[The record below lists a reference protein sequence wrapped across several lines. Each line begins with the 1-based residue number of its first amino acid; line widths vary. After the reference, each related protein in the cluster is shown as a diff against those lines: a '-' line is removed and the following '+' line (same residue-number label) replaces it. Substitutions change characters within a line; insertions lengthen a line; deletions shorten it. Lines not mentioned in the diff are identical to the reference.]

1 MESKVGVAIER
12 IRDHVNRPRLRERNS
27 AIPDRWDQI
36 CSAMDFLGDIALALS
51 SYLEPETKTT
61 DGERYLRAYGALQAL
76 EVQQDAVSH
85 LREAL
90 GALKPPPNTELLE
103 IRDLRHR
110 SIGHPTKT
118 RPTSSRPKLFNFI
131 VRMSL
136 RQRGFELRSS
146 SGTGTELVI
155 GVNIPALISRQDSI
169 LGDQLAAVEAH
180 LMEDERRHRAEFAGQ
195 KLQAAFRGTLGYAF
209 EKIGQG
215 LRDERFRTLAQW
227 GVDHIKQDLNSFRMA
242 LENRGLSVDTYQG
255 VAYAFAEIEYPLR
268 QLEDYVHGRPSDI
281 GNRDAGRVF
290 LSFLRDQ
297 VSGLENMAADL
308 DREYESPV
316 DQPEERNEGSVDS

>member
-1 MESKVGVAIER
+1 
-12 IRDHVNRPRLRERNS
+12 
-27 AIPDRWDQI
+27 
-36 CSAMDFLGDIALALS
+36 MDFLGDIALALS

-90 GALKPPPNTELLE
+90 GIEKVPPDTELLH

-110 SIGHPTKT
+110 SIGHPTET
-118 RPTSSRPKLFNFI
+118 RRSSRPRLFNFI

-136 RQRGFELRSS
+136 SQRGFELRSS
-146 SGTGTELVI
+146 SGTGLELI
-155 GVNIPALISRQDSI
+155 AGVNIPELITRQDSI

-180 LMEDERRHRAEFAGQ
+180 LIEDERKHREEFAGQ
-195 KLQAAFRGTLGYAF
+195 KLRAAFRNTLGYAF

-215 LRDERFRTLAQW
+215 LRDERMRPLAQW
-227 GVDHIKQDLNSFRMA
+227 GVDHVKEDLNSFRTA
-242 LENRGLSVDTYQG
+242 LENRGLSLD
-255 VAYAFAEIEYPLR
+255 AYSGISNAFAETEYPVQ

-281 GNRDAGRVF
+281 GNQKAGHVF
-290 LSFLRDQ
+290 RCFLQDQ
-297 VSGLENMAADL
+297 VSALQDMADDL

-316 DQPEERNEGSVDS
+316 DQQGER